1 MSTGRRYT
9 AREMRLMAQLLK
21 KTSYTGAAL
30 QLLQAAETEAQ
41 VIGLVKAMENYIKAG
56 GDLVYRPRVG
66 NKATDELYA
75 LTKALHEALSKF
87 RGEA

>member
-1 MSTGRRYT
+1 MDMERMSRT
-9 AREMRLMAQLLK
+9 LH
-21 KTSYTGAAL
+21 YTGTDEFSDEAAHML
-30 QLLQAAETEAQ
+30 AQAAETEAQ
-41 VIGLVKAMENYIKAG
+41 VIGLEKAMENYIKVG